1 MEIIHVPLN
10 IKSPIRRLA
19 AKNRKLR
26 DIFSLQLTDA
36 GELFWCLV
44 KPSKASSHLVYNMC
58 EQQTAPSEIPSDH
71 ISTST
76 ARLCVVAKR
85 RKKKKIN
92 KKEPFH
98 FFVLCTVL
106 CFPSFE
112 KVRHRRTADYEMSR
126 YSKRE
131 KNRFAEAGW
140 GRTLAS
146 QQVTAKHSDCNLHII
161 RFSHEFIREN
171 MVLKTFNDEEL
182 NESHGLLR
190 LPAPTDWL
198 MKTCVKT
205 CVAFK
210 YWNLL
215 PVDSVYCLSD
225 SLTHT

>member
-85 RKKKKIN
+85 RKNKTKKKRN
-92 KKEPFH
+92 H
-98 FFVLCTVL
+98 FISLYFVLYFVFLVL
-106 CFPSFE
+106 KRYDAGERLIMKCHDIQKE
-112 KVRHRRTADYEMSR
+112 KKQVCRSR
-126 YSKRE
+126 
-131 KNRFAEAGW
+131 
-140 GRTLAS
+140 L
-146 QQVTAKHSDCNLHII
+146 
-161 RFSHEFIREN
+161 REN
-171 MVLKTFNDEEL
+171 ISITT
-182 NESHGLLR
+182 H
-190 LPAPTDWL
+190 
-198 MKTCVKT
+198 
-205 CVAFK
+205 
-210 YWNLL
+210 
-215 PVDSVYCLSD
+215 YC
-225 SLTHT
+225 